1 MTQQH
6 FRDECDLN
14 KIVQRALQTGDM
26 TIFTTQQRGE
36 FYDASVVS
44 DYADA
49 MAMIDDV
56 NDDFS
61 SLPSAVRA
69 QFGNDV
75 SKYVEWMSDPANWE
89 KAVELGLLETAEPLA
104 GSPSKDSGVPPR
116 EREKAPPSNI
126 PEPPP
131 NKDASTPDA

>member
-6 FRDECDLN
+6 FRDECDIN
-14 KIVQRALQTGDM
+14 KVVQRAIQTGDM
-26 TIFTTQQRGE
+26 TVFTTQQRGE
-36 FYDASVVS
+36 FYDASIAT

-49 MAMIDDV
+49 MAMLDDV
-56 NDDFS
+56 HDDFN

-69 QFGNDV
+69 EFGNNV
-75 SKYVEWMSDPANWE
+75 SKYVEWMSDPENWS
-89 KAVELGLLETAEPLA
+89 KAVELGLLEASEPSA
-104 GSPSKDSGVPPR
+104 GSPSKDAGAPPR
-116 EREKAPPSNI
+116 EREPSQTANT